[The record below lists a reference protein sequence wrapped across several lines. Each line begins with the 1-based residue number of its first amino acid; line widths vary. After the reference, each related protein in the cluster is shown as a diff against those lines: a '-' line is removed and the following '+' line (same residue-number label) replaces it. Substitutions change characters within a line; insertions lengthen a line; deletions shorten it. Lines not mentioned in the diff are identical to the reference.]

1 VSKKTVSISVPA
13 KTSSVGRPARHGAS
27 EDWVRNPDF
36 GGDDPMSMSGT
47 QGFVVDLAAE
57 RTLFQVLVLSA
68 FVPLA
73 LGWYW
78 LMRKR

>member
-13 KTSSVGRPARHGAS
+13 KASSVPPPARRGAS

-36 GGDDPMSMSGT
+36 GGADPMSMSRA
-47 QGFVVDLAAE
+47 QSLVVDLAAE
-57 RTLFQVLVLSA
+57 RTLFEVLLLSA

-73 LGWYW
+73 LGWFW
-78 LMRKR
+78 LTRKR